1 MGKLS
6 IKLLKG
12 DFSLFSL
19 AFFLQY
25 FLFFLSKAF
34 SYKLFSLGLG
44 LNKEYKNNTQ
54 DKSNSEST
62 MCVHTLKTRK
72 ACRGLYGKIHL
83 YISAMN
89 VKALYILNIHV
100 YICIKKRIM

>member
-34 SYKLFSLGLG
+34 SYKLFFSLGLG
-44 LNKEYKNNTQ
+44 LNKKYKNNTRQ
-54 DKSNSEST
+54 EKQWKYN
-62 MCVHTLKTRK
+62 VRIYIK
-72 ACRGLYGKIHL
+72 ACHGIEGKYIHFF
-83 YISAMN
+83 
-89 VKALYILNIHV
+89 HE
-100 YICIKKRIM
+100 C